1 MSSAPEKFDYRLRVS
16 SRARRVSLRIKP
28 WVGLEVVVPK
38 RFPQQQIGRIL
49 QQHEEWIRRQLAR
62 HAPNLAAPPLPG
74 EIRLPA
80 LGGCWSVEID
90 AALDSLRELPGHRL
104 HIPADR
110 RLAIESLRGWIRRQA
125 RRHLPARLRE
135 LARQH
140 GFGYERVSIRSQ
152 KSRWGSCS
160 SRGTISL
167 NDQLLFLRPEAVDY
181 LLIHELCH
189 TREMNHSPRFWAL
202 VEACCPDWKALDAE
216 LSPGLEKVPDWFR
229 HDLLSRG

>member
-1 MSSAPEKFDYRLRVS
+1 MSTPSDTIDYRLRVS
-16 SRARRVSLRIKP
+16 TRARRVSLRIRP

-38 RFPQQQIGRIL
+38 RFPRHRIEGIL

-62 HAPNLAAPPLPG
+62 HAPTLEAPPLPRR
-74 EIRLPA
+74 IALPA
-80 LGGCWSVEID
+80 VGAEWRVDSD
-90 AALDSLRELPGHRL
+90 ASLNRLRELPGNRL
-104 HIPADR
+104 LIPQEPSR
-110 RLAIESLRGWIRRQA
+110 AIHCLRGWIRRQA
-125 RRHLPARLRE
+125 RHHLPMRLRE

-140 GFGYERVSIRSQ
+140 GLGYDRVSIRSQ

-202 VEACCPDWKALDAE
+202 VARCCPDWRRLDAE
-216 LSPGLEKVPDWFR
+216 LSPGLDQVPDWFR
-229 HDLLSRG
+229 YDLLRS